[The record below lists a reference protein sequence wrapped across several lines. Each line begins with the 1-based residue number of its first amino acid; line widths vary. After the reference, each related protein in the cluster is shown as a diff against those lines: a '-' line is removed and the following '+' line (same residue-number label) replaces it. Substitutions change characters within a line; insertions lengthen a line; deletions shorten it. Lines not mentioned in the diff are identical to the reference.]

1 MDVQEQILILKNV
14 SAMKNKIFLSVLL
27 FTIYMV
33 TTSSGGS
40 STPPWQKENV
50 SFPMMNLEI
59 RHTMEEHDRQKEMK
73 NRQVANLVSE
83 NVNKKQWEKFRETT
97 AKIQDR
103 LRIVDFAMQAIP
115 TGYVIYLESQKI
127 SELQSQILAEIQTAP
142 YAIASI
148 LPAEIKFVDDMQMI
162 VRLLTGI
169 VVSYGAI
176 NQMEKTERKILLEY
190 ALQEVKQLTL
200 DARIMLM
207 KIRDLKQKIAWI
219 KFQILNY
226 INKDKQ
232 IIQEIINHF

>member
-1 MDVQEQILILKNV
+1 
-14 SAMKNKIFLSVLL
+14 MKNKVFLSVLL
-27 FTIYMV
+27 FTVYIV

-59 RHTMEEHDRQKEMK
+59 RHTIEEHDRQKEMK

-97 AKIQDR
+97 GKIQDR

-176 NQMEKTERKILLEY
+176 NQMEKAERKILLKY
-190 ALQEVKQLTL
+190 ALQEVRQLTL

-219 KFQILNY
+219 RFQILNY

>member
-1 MDVQEQILILKNV
+1 
-14 SAMKNKIFLSVLL
+14 MKNKILLSVLL
-27 FTIYMV
+27 FAIYLV
-33 TTSSGGS
+33 TTSSGSS

-73 NRQVANLVSE
+73 NRQVANLASE

-97 AKIQDR
+97 TKIQDR
-103 LRIVDFAMQAIP
+103 LRTVDFAMQAIP

-127 SELQSQILAEIQTAP
+127 YELQSQIITEIQTAP
-142 YAIASI
+142 YAIASM
-148 LPAEIKFVDDMQMI
+148 LPAQVKFVDDMQMV

-169 VVSYGAI
+169 VISYGAI
-176 NQMEKTERKILLEY
+176 NQMEKAERKILLEY

-200 DARIMLM
+200 EARIMLR
-207 KIRDLKQKIAWI
+207 KIRDLKQKIAWV